1 MRAALWALLL
11 AFTLTACGGD
21 DGGSSPSPSPP
32 GQDPCAAPASGS
44 VRSTGSGRRLRL
56 RRQARRA
63 RSVPALARPRITLD
77 PSAGGRTPP
86 LDLDPRARRGH
97 FDRCRRH
104 RRAPRRGGPHRSGE
118 CLRSEGPRPPFH
130 AQLPGRLRRPPG
142 RRRVQDRH
150 RQPDHPHRRR
160 QPARG
165 RVRFP
170 FRSTRGTSG
179 PPSSTPTA
187 TSRFARATARAR
199 TAASAAC

>member
-1 MRAALWALLL
+1 MRAALGALLL

-32 GQDPCAAPASGS
+32 GQDPCAGQRQEAFEAQAPADGS
-44 VRSTGSGRRLRL
+44 AAAAKRG
-56 RRQARRA
+56 A
-63 RSVPALARPRITLD
+63 LD
-77 PSAGGRTPP
+77 PSPRLRVLESLWIHRAGGRTPP

-118 CLRSEGPRPPFH
+118 QLRSEGPRPPFH
-130 AQLPGRLRRPPG
+130 AQFPGRLRRPPG
-142 RRRVQDRH
+142 RRRRSGPPSATGSPSQTTT
-150 RQPDHPHRRR
+150 
-160 QPARG
+160 ACG
-165 RVRFP
+165 RTCPFP
-170 FRSTRGTSG
+170 FRSTRGASG